1 MSLLAGTPGDY
12 IEEAAIERRRQIER
26 ERLMRI
32 KDPRQWKVGVDTD
45 ALAAQ
50 IAAKQKAAA
59 LEKQRDLAYDNER
72 LLMDQQIA
80 YLEQERQ
87 RVEREKLKALDAQRD
102 ATQKRTMA
110 REYDLNDPLAK
121 LNDLPGRVG
130 DDDPRLSVSGMQIF
144 HGEDLGYAA
153 RKQLQA
159 EDQRAW
165 NMEMAGMKAEAAAKA
180 KAEAAEFAARGMEI
194 DAIKQGLEAATIA
207 QKKAVAKAVAE
218 YQLSQFDAKRERERG
233 EQVQSLQDS
242 VEEIQQALAVSA
254 AARPPRAAAPAPN
267 DFVASPEAPSRPRRP
282 RVALVSL
289 SPRLPRPPQSDSL
302 TENPAVGR
310 SFIAPHRVRP
320 DHYKGMAPE
329 QQQAIYQEVA
339 EQQAMKKAADAAA
352 AAQSAEVDAQ
362 LDYLRRLGN
371 ATEAEIA
378 FKRAEARKAVAAEN
392 AELAREQLATKSF
405 LTSQVFTNEVGPEY
419 FDKFNTTA
427 R

>member
-242 VEEIQQALAVSA
+242 VEEIQQALAVS
-254 AARPPRAAAPAPN
+254 
-267 DFVASPEAPSRPRRP
+267 SRRP
-282 RVALVSL
+282 F
-289 SPRLPRPPQSDSL
+289 
-302 TENPAVGR
+302 PAFV
-310 SFIAPHRVRP
+310 
-320 DHYKGMAPE
+320 
-329 QQQAIYQEVA
+329 
-339 EQQAMKKAADAAA
+339 
-352 AAQSAEVDAQ
+352 
-362 LDYLRRLGN
+362 
-371 ATEAEIA
+371 
-378 FKRAEARKAVAAEN
+378 
-392 AELAREQLATKSF
+392 
-405 LTSQVFTNEVGPEY
+405 
-419 FDKFNTTA
+419 
-427 R
+427 

>member
-87 RVEREKLKALDAQRD
+87 RVEGEKLKALDAQRD

-242 VEEIQQALAVSA
+242 VEEIQQALAVSSR
-254 AARPPRAAAPAPN
+254 RPPPAL
-267 DFVASPEAPSRPRRP
+267 RRP
-282 RVALVSL
+282 RAQRAR
-289 SPRLPRPPQSDSL
+289 RLPRGS
-302 TENPAVGR
+302 
-310 SFIAPHRVRP
+310 
-320 DHYKGMAPE
+320 
-329 QQQAIYQEVA
+329 
-339 EQQAMKKAADAAA
+339 
-352 AAQSAEVDAQ
+352 
-362 LDYLRRLGN
+362 
-371 ATEAEIA
+371 
-378 FKRAEARKAVAAEN
+378 
-392 AELAREQLATKSF
+392 LARAPPPSP
-405 LTSQVFTNEVGPEY
+405 SC
-419 FDKFNTTA
+419 

>member
-130 DDDPRLSVSGMQIF
+130 DDDPRLSVSGMQMF

-180 KAEAAEFAARGMEI
+180 KAEAATARS
-194 DAIKQGLEAATIA
+194 A
-207 QKKAVAKAVAE
+207 Q
-218 YQLSQFDAKRERERG
+218 QC
-233 EQVQSLQDS
+233 
-242 VEEIQQALAVSA
+242 
-254 AARPPRAAAPAPN
+254 
-267 DFVASPEAPSRPRRP
+267 SR
-282 RVALVSL
+282 
-289 SPRLPRPPQSDSL
+289 
-302 TENPAVGR
+302 
-310 SFIAPHRVRP
+310 
-320 DHYKGMAPE
+320 
-329 QQQAIYQEVA
+329 
-339 EQQAMKKAADAAA
+339 
-352 AAQSAEVDAQ
+352 
-362 LDYLRRLGN
+362 
-371 ATEAEIA
+371 
-378 FKRAEARKAVAAEN
+378 
-392 AELAREQLATKSF
+392 LARRRRWMEQ
-405 LTSQVFTNEVGPEY
+405 
-419 FDKFNTTA
+419 
-427 R
+427 RRR

>member
-130 DDDPRLSVSGMQIF
+130 DDDPRLSVSGMQMF

-242 VEEIQQALAVSA
+242 VEEIQQALAVSSRRPFP
-254 AARPPRAAAPAPN
+254 ARRHPAPN
-267 DFVASPEAPSRPRRP
+267 ARVPRGSLARAPP

-289 SPRLPRPPQSDSL
+289 TRPRLPRPPQSDSL

>member
-110 REYDLNDPLAK
+110 REYDLNDPLAR

-130 DDDPRLSVSGMQIF
+130 DDDPRLSVSGMQMF

-242 VEEIQQALAVSA
+242 VEEIQQALA
-254 AARPPRAAAPAPN
+254 
-267 DFVASPEAPSRPRRP
+267 
-282 RVALVSL
+282 
-289 SPRLPRPPQSDSL
+289 SDSL

-352 AAQSAEVDAQ
+352 AAQGAEVDAQ

>member
-130 DDDPRLSVSGMQIF
+130 DDDPRLSVSGMQMF

-242 VEEIQQALAVSA
+242 VEEIQQALAVSSR
-254 AARPPRAAAPAPN
+254 RPRPAIRPAP
-267 DFVASPEAPSRPRRP
+267 DVLVASPEAPRARAPPRRP
-282 RVALVSL
+282 RVADAPPPPPPPHRATR
-289 SPRLPRPPQSDSL
+289 SPRTRRSAARSSRRTASAPTTTRGWRPSSSR
-302 TENPAVGR
+302 R
-310 SFIAPHRVRP
+310 ST
-320 DHYKGMAPE
+320 
-329 QQQAIYQEVA
+329 
-339 EQQAMKKAADAAA
+339 
-352 AAQSAEVDAQ
+352 
-362 LDYLRRLGN
+362 RRSPSS
-371 ATEAEIA
+371 
-378 FKRAEARKAVAAEN
+378 RR
-392 AELAREQLATKSF
+392 
-405 LTSQVFTNEVGPEY
+405 
-419 FDKFNTTA
+419 
-427 R
+427 

>member
-242 VEEIQQALAVSA
+242 VEEIQQALAVSSR
-254 AARPPRAAAPAPN
+254 RPFPAP
-267 DFVASPEAPSRPRRP
+267 DELRLTAEAPSRASRP

-289 SPRLPRPPQSDSL
+289 TRPRLPRPPQSDSL

>member
-242 VEEIQQALAVSA
+242 VEEIQQALAVSSRRPGSRAPHPPLDA
-254 AARPPRAAAPAPN
+254 ASSPA
-267 DFVASPEAPSRPRRP
+267 APSRARRP
-282 RVALVSL
+282 LALVSL
-289 SPRLPRPPQSDSL
+289 TRPRLPRPPQSDSL

>member
-1 MSLLAGTPGDY
+1 MEG
-12 IEEAAIERRRQIER
+12 RRRHR
-26 ERLMRI
+26 C
-32 KDPRQWKVGVDTD
+32 
-45 ALAAQ
+45 AAAQ

-242 VEEIQQALAVSA
+242 VEEIQQALAVRSR
-254 AARPPRAAAPAPN
+254 RPPAPRHPRARFARFSARGT
-267 DFVASPEAPSRPRRP
+267 SRARRP
-282 RVALVSL
+282 PSPLVSL
-289 SPRLPRPPQSDSL
+289 TRPRLPRPHRA
-302 TENPAVGR
+302 TR
-310 SFIAPHRVRP
+310 SPRTRRSAARSSRRTASAPTTTRGWRP
-320 DHYKGMAPE
+320 SSSRP
-329 QQQAIYQEVA
+329 
-339 EQQAMKKAADAAA
+339 
-352 AAQSAEVDAQ
+352 ST
-362 LDYLRRLGN
+362 RRSPSS
-371 ATEAEIA
+371 
-378 FKRAEARKAVAAEN
+378 RR
-392 AELAREQLATKSF
+392 
-405 LTSQVFTNEVGPEY
+405 
-419 FDKFNTTA
+419 
-427 R
+427 